1 MKLFGNLFRK
11 AAPTLTSSVFID
23 SLIGNLPQ
31 NIRAYAVEGY
41 SQNPIVF
48 ACANIIAT
56 AAASVKL
63 EVHSYDKDGNKVVK
77 TKHSILDLLE
87 NPNKM
92 QTWEEFSREM
102 VIWHRIADEVFILR
116 LPESGPTKELYILDP
131 SKMDVKGS
139 KNGNIPEKYVY
150 ATGEEKKEYPV
161 NRFTGES
168 QILHIKSTNPSDL
181 WRGLSPMSPAARA
194 VDIHNAGARWNS
206 SLLNNSA
213 RPSGVLEVTGT
224 VDATTADKLRKWFKD
239 AWQGAGNAGGLPLLT
254 GGAKFTALSH
264 NPKDMDFQNS
274 MAAAAKDIGLVYG
287 VPLPLL
293 TMEASTFSNMDAA
306 QERLWTETVLPL
318 LDMLIKKLSAF
329 LVPQFNA
336 TGLRLAYNA
345 DSVPALEA
353 KRERLYK
360 RMKEAVGGGLL
371 TPNEARLEMGFDE
384 IEGGE
389 GLLVPG
395 TLRPINDNTQKE
407 ASALAKAMKSAGYTA
422 QEIADALGPEYG
434 ATKAA

>member
-1 MKLFGNLFRK
+1 MKTFGNLFKK
-11 AAPTLTSSVFID
+11 AAPALTSSVFID
-23 SLIGNLPQ
+23 GLIGNLPQ
-31 NIRAYAVEGY
+31 NIRAYAIEGY

-48 ACANIIAT
+48 ACASMIAS

-63 EVHSYDKDGNKVVK
+63 ELHSWDKDGMKTVA
-77 TKHSILDLLE
+77 TKHPVLDLLE
-87 NPNKM
+87 KPNKM
-92 QTWEEFSREM
+92 QTWEEFAIEM
-102 VIWHRIADEVFILR
+102 VSWHRIAGEVFILR
-116 LPESGPTKELYILDP
+116 LPANGQAKELYVLDP
-131 SKMDVKGS
+131 SKMEVKGS
-139 KNGNIPEKYVY
+139 GNGNIPEKFIYTVDSD
-150 ATGEEKKEYPV
+150 KREYPV
-161 NRFTGES
+161 NRFSGES
-168 QILHIKSTNPSDL
+168 QILHIKTNNPNDP
-181 WRGLSPMSPAARA
+181 WRGLSPLSPAARA

-213 RPSGVLEVTGT
+213 RPSGVLEIAGA
-224 VDATTADKLRKWFKD
+224 VDASTAERLRKWFKD

-274 MAAAAKDIGLVYG
+274 MSAAAKDTGLVYG

-318 LDMLIKKLSAF
+318 LDLLIKKLSAF
-329 LVPQFNA
+329 VVPLFGD
-336 TGLRLAYNA
+336 TKMRLAYNA

-360 RMKEAVGGGLL
+360 RMKEAVAGGLL

-389 GLLVPG
+389 NLLVPG
-395 TLRPINDNTQKE
+395 TLRPINDNSQQDAAK
-407 ASALAKAMKSAGYTA
+407 LAKAMKSCGFTA
-422 QEIADALGPEYG
+422 AEIVEAIGPDYG
-434 ATKAA
+434 VTKAA